1 MFSQATGPVI
11 QTSHHSQRSVS
22 VLALAGLFT
31 FGCIGA
37 IEPLPKATVSASP
50 VARPFS
56 VSCVA
61 EGSGAGKR
69 DY

>member
-11 QTSHHSQRSVS
+11 QPSHHSQRAAG

-37 IEPLPKATVSASP
+37 IDLSQ
-50 VARPFS
+50 R
-56 VSCVA
+56 
-61 EGSGAGKR
+61 R
-69 DY
+69 R

>member
-11 QTSHHSQRSVS
+11 QPSHHSQRAASI
-22 VLALAGLFT
+22 LALAGLFT

-37 IEPLPKATVSASP
+37 IEPLPKETLSASP
-50 VARPFS
+50 LARSFS

-61 EGSGAGKR
+61 DGSTGMG